1 MKTLWLVSFCLLLC
15 ACSSDDSSV
24 ALGTLEHDRISLSAP
39 VGEVIRTLNAQEGQ
53 QVQPG
58 DILLTLDDTLAQ
70 SRVQQRQAELDS
82 ARAALDELLAGA
94 RREERAAAAAATE
107 AARASLTEASQR
119 LIRNRTL
126 FKQQMIGQA
135 ELDNAVAQHDAAAAR
150 LDQAEEQL
158 RQLTNGTRPEKIR
171 QAQAALRAAEARLA
185 GEQKSLADLTLRA
198 PVAAQVDLIAAEAG
212 SRVNTGTPLLTLLA
226 DADPYVR
233 VYVPQSKVASLS
245 VGSELEVRIE
255 GLPQALH
262 GQVRNVR
269 AQPAYTPYF
278 ALNERDRA
286 RLMHLTEIVL
296 SDMPAGLASGLAVE
310 VLLPDDVSAQGRKP

>member
-1 MKTLWLVSFCLLLC
+1 MKTLWFVSFCLLLC

-24 ALGTLEHDRISLSAP
+24 ALGTLERDRISLSAP
-39 VGEVIRTLNAQEGQ
+39 VGEVIRALNAQEGQ

-94 RREERAAAAAATE
+94 RREERAAAAAAAE

-119 LIRNRTL
+119 LNRNRTL

-135 ELDNAVAQHDAAAAR
+135 ELDNAIAQHDAAAAR

-185 GEQKSLADLTLRA
+185 GEQKHLADLTLRA

-226 DADPYVR
+226 DAEPYVR
-233 VYVPQSKVASLS
+233 VYVPQSKIAALS

-262 GQVRNVR
+262 SRVRNVR
-269 AQPAYTPYF
+269 AQPSYTPYF

-310 VLLPDDVSAQGRKP
+310 VLLPDDTSVQGSKP

>member
-1 MKTLWLVSFCLLLC
+1 MKTLWLAPFYLLLC
-15 ACSSDDSSV
+15 ACGSDDSSV
-24 ALGTLEHDRISLSAP
+24 ALGTLERDRISLSAP
-39 VGEVIRTLNAQEGQ
+39 VSEVIRTLNVTEGQ
-53 QVQPG
+53 SVQPG
-58 DILLTLDDTLAQ
+58 DILLTLDSTLAE
-70 SRVQQRQAELDS
+70 SRLQQRQAELDS
-82 ARAALDELLAGA
+82 ARATLDELLAGA
-94 RREERAAAAAATE
+94 RREERAAAAAAAE

-119 LIRNRTL
+119 LSRNRTL

-185 GEQKSLADLTLRA
+185 AEQKNLDDLTLRA
-198 PVAAQVDLIAAEAG
+198 PRAARIDLIAAEAG
-212 SRVNTGTPLLTLLA
+212 SRVNAGTPLLTLLA
-226 DADPYVR
+226 NAEPYVR
-233 VYVPQSKVASLS
+233 VYVPQSKIAALS
-245 VGSELEVRIE
+245 VGTEVEVRVE
-255 GLPQALH
+255 GLPQTLH
-262 GQVRNVR
+262 GRVRNVR

-296 SDMPAGLASGLAVE
+296 NDMPAGLASGLAVE
-310 VLLPDDVSAQGRKP
+310 VLLPADASAQGSKP

>member
-1 MKTLWLVSFCLLLC
+1 MKTLWFVSFCLLLC

-24 ALGTLEHDRISLSAP
+24 ALGTLERDRISLSAP
-39 VGEVIRTLNAQEGQ
+39 VGEVIRALNAQEGQ

-94 RREERAAAAAATE
+94 RREERAAAAAAAE

-119 LIRNRTL
+119 LNRNRTL

-135 ELDNAVAQHDAAAAR
+135 ELDNAIAQHDAAAAR

-185 GEQKSLADLTLRA
+185 GEQKHLADLTLRA

-226 DADPYVR
+226 DAEPYVR
-233 VYVPQSKVASLS
+233 VYVPQSKIAALS

-262 GQVRNVR
+262 GRVRNVR

-310 VLLPDDVSAQGRKP
+310 VLLPGDTSVQRSKP